1 MQANS
6 QPVGPGLPRTGGGK
20 ATDEFMAVAAHDL
33 RNPIAVVRASG
44 QMALRQLDRGD
55 LEAARRRLKSIIG
68 QADRLSDL
76 LESFLDAARLDTQRL
91 PLRREHH
98 DLAELVQDAVT
109 AAQSMVGDGLDRA
122 LRLELPGGCIVWVD
136 RPRLTRAVRA
146 LVENA
151 MLYGDPAQP
160 VRVSLQPNGTAAV
173 VLVSGGGEGPLPEED
188 DQLFQPFYRGHA
200 AAESGHS
207 GSGLGLFNAL
217 GIARAHGGTVRR
229 STAEGGD
236 AFELEVPLAS

>member
-1 MQANS
+1 
-6 QPVGPGLPRTGGGK
+6 
-20 ATDEFMAVAAHDL
+20 MAVAAHDL

-44 QMALRQLDRGD
+44 QMALRQIDRGD
-55 LEAARRRLKSIIG
+55 LDAARRRLKSIIS

-76 LESFLDAARLDTQRL
+76 IESFLDAARVDRQRL
-91 PLRREHH
+91 PLRCEHH

-109 AAQSMVGDGLDRA
+109 AARAMVGENLDRA
-122 LRLELPGGCIVWVD
+122 LRLELPSGCIVWVD

-151 MLYGDPAQP
+151 MLYGDPSQP
-160 VRVSLQPNGTAAV
+160 VRVSLRPNDSAAV

-188 DQLFQPFYRGHA
+188 DQLFEPFYRGHA
-200 AAESGHS
+200 AAEAGHS
-207 GSGLGLFNAL
+207 GPGLGLFNAR

-229 STAEGGD
+229 SAAEGAD
-236 AFELEVPLAS
+236 AFELEVPLAA